1 MRLFLR
7 RGYER
12 YFATLPGMAGK
23 VPFWYGTHGECAGVL
38 EMGITEL
45 PEIL

>member
-1 MRLFLR
+1 MRLFRR

-23 VPFWYGTHGECAGVL
+23 VSFWYGTHREWAGVL
-38 EMGITEL
+38 EAGITEL